1 MADLI
6 TGNTQLGPTKQD
18 VIIALVQKE
27 LKFKAKLGG
36 LITDLSP
43 FAVKGAKSISYPKF
57 TSFTVIDRAS
67 GVAGD
72 ASQLTASVDKLDLD
86 YNAYVAWLVD
96 QSDEVQSRVE
106 VQAIMAQR
114 AAAAHARYVDSQIIS
129 VALAAAGLNVGAAP
143 ITKAYILDMLNFIEK
158 NDGNLD
164 QTYLVVHPDQKKEM
178 LNITEFTENQVY
190 GAPTIISGQIGQVYG
205 IPVLVHNGLTTG
217 QALMFEK
224 EGLAI
229 GFQQGPLMSEQMAND
244 YGSQSKRVAMDQL
257 FGVKGLQLGEKGLGA
272 TASPLIAKMA

>member
-27 LKFKAKLGG
+27 LKFKAKLAG
-36 LITDLSP
+36 LVTDLSP

-72 ASQLTASVDKLDLD
+72 ASQLTSSVDKLDLD
-86 YNAYVAWLVD
+86 FNAYVAWLVD
-96 QSDEVQSRVE
+96 QTDEVQSKVE
-106 VQAIMAQR
+106 VQALMAQR

-129 VALAAAGLNVGAAP
+129 VALAAAGLNVGLAP
-143 ITKAYILDMLNFIEK
+143 ITKAYILNMLNFIEK

-164 QTYLVVHPDQKKEM
+164 QTYLVIHPDQKKEM
-178 LNITEFTENQVY
+178 LNITEFTENQIY

-205 IPVLVHNGLTTG
+205 VPVVVHNGLTAG
-217 QALMFEK
+217 QAFMFEK

-229 GFQQGPLMSEQMAND
+229 GFQQGPLMSEQMANE

-257 FGVKGLQLGEKGLGA
+257 FGVKGLQLGEKGLPA
-272 TASPLIAKMA
+272 TESPLIAKMA